1 VAIPVPQTTRRRA
14 GVAWLVLA
22 VVLAGAGVLAWS
34 LLRGGDEA
42 PRTPAALT
50 ATPGTLKQV
59 FASARGGETIL
70 LRSGHYATFAAGAK
84 PSLVTLRPAPG
95 ASVRISLAFAGVI
108 NVRLEGMKIEGA
120 DISGPSHDVTIA
132 KSDFTAQIVIHAD
145 KMSDARILLDGNRFA
160 HIDVC
165 DQCQEGR
172 VQVIGDSG
180 HRSGVV
186 IANNV
191 LGPGGNSDGIQNGGN
206 GVRILHNTFVGIYGN
221 GGRHIDALQ
230 LYGQRNTVVRG
241 NYFHNVAS
249 GIMSPDGGSHER
261 IEHNVF
267 DTGAY
272 PYAIMLGGD
281 DGSVIRHNTL
291 PAIGRCAYGMPC
303 GILLV
308 ADGPEHRAGRGTVVE
323 DNILGGLSVAG
334 TSKLG
339 ADHHNLLATG
349 GGGPGDRAGR
359 PAFTG
364 GAHPKS
370 PSGFRL
376 AHGSPGRKAASDGAD
391 VGIAGGV
398 AG

>member
-1 VAIPVPQTTRRRA
+1 MGI
-14 GVAWLVLA
+14 AWLVVA
-22 VVLAGAGVLAWS
+22 VVLAGAGVLAWLL
-34 LLRGGDEA
+34 LLRGGDDAA
-42 PRTPAALT
+42 PHRAAPLSATPA
-50 ATPGTLKQV
+50 TLERV

-70 LRSGHYATFAAGAK
+70 LRSGRYPTFAAGAK

-95 ASVRISLAFAGVI
+95 ASVRISLAFAGVT
-108 NVRLEGMKIEGA
+108 NVRLEGLTIDGA

-132 KSDFTAQIVIHAD
+132 KSDFIAQIVIHAD
-145 KMSDARILLDGNRFA
+145 KMTDARILLDGNRLA

-230 LYGQRNTVVRG
+230 LYGQRNTVIRG

-249 GIMSPDGGSHER
+249 GIMSPDGGFHEV

-281 DGSVIRHNTL
+281 NGSVIRHNTL
-291 PAIGRCAYGMPC
+291 PDLGGCAYGLPC
-303 GILLV
+303 GVLLV
-308 ADGPEHRAGRGTVVE
+308 DVGPNHLAGHGTVVE
-323 DNILGGLSVAG
+323 DNILGGLSVAA
-334 TSKLG
+334 TSKLR
-339 ADHHNLLATG
+339 ADHHNLVATG
-349 GGGPGDRAGR
+349 GGGAGDRAGR
-359 PAFTG
+359 PAFAG
-364 GAHPKS
+364 GRHPKS
-370 PSGFRL
+370 RRGFRL
-376 AHGSPGRKAASDGAD
+376 AQGSPGSKAASDGAD
-391 VGIAGGV
+391 VGIASGV